1 LKSRRPSG
9 GDPVFF
15 DSDVRAAITPVLRDI
30 EQRLSW
36 HAHEHLSVEE
46 RIAKIWRRTPHI
58 ERD

>member
-1 LKSRRPSG
+1 VAIRY
-9 GDPVFF
+9 FF

-46 RIAKIWRRTPHI
+46 RIAKIWRRAPHI
-58 ERD
+58 ERN